1 MSTASK
7 PRYKVIGTRPI
18 RHDGVDKVTGRAKYG
33 ADFKLTGMLHAAM
46 LRSPHAHARIKRIDT
61 SKAEAVPGVR
71 AVVTSADLPEQGDR
85 VVELGEGAV
94 NMRHLSANILA
105 REKVLYK
112 GHAVAAVAADNIH
125 IATEAVKLIEVE
137 YEVLRPVL
145 DVREAMRDDAP
156 ILNDDVRTKSLGSHP
171 AENEGS
177 KPTNIARHFWFEK
190 GDIAHGFAAAD
201 VVIEREFDTAMV
213 HQGYIEP
220 HNATALWN
228 ADDKITVWMSTQGSF
243 TARQQTAELLRVP
256 VSSVKVVPME
266 IGGGFGGKI
275 SVYLPPV
282 AAALSKKSGR
292 PVKLIMNRADVF
304 EATGPTPGSYIRLK
318 LGATKDGKLTAGEA
332 WIAFEAGAYPG
343 SPIGPGCMCIF
354 ACYDMPHGKV
364 EGFDVCVNRPRTNA
378 YRAPGST
385 HVAFAIETVVDEIC
399 EKLKI
404 DPAEFRLKNA
414 AREGTRRVDGP
425 VFPRIGMAETVEA
438 IKNSEHYRSPLHV
451 GESRHVG
458 ESLRDSHSRLGE
470 TRPRVG
476 RGIASGFWFNC
487 GLKSAVTATVNYD
500 GTVSLVEGSPD
511 IGGTRTSIAMQ
522 LAETLGIAAE
532 DVIPTVADTTGVGY
546 TDVTGGSRVTFATGI
561 AAVEAA
567 KEIQRQMIERAAMLW
582 EAKPDEVRYED
593 GALVGPNV
601 ADSLRESD
609 GNSRSE
615 LPTIARRLTFK
626 ELAAQLHST
635 GGAIVG
641 NGTSSEANQGGA
653 FGTHCVDV
661 EVDPET
667 GKVQILR
674 YTIAQDC
681 GTAIHPSYVEGQM
694 QGGVVQGI
702 GWALNEE
709 YWYDGRGDMRNA
721 TYLDYRIPTCYDVP
735 LIETIIVEV
744 PDPAHPYGVRGVGE
758 VPICPPPAAIANAI
772 YQAVGVRMRHLPMSP
787 PRVLAEVLKKK

>member
-1 MSTASK
+1 MATTNK

-33 ADFKLTGMLHAAM
+33 ADIKLTGMLYGAM
-46 LRSPHAHARIKRIDT
+46 LRSPHAHAKIKRIDT
-61 SKAEAVPGVR
+61 SQAAALPGVR
-71 AVVTSADLPEQGDR
+71 AVVTAADLPEQGDR

-94 NMRHLSANILA
+94 NMRHLSSNVLA

-112 GHAVAAVAADNIH
+112 GHAIAAVAADNIH
-125 IATEAVKLIEVE
+125 IAGEAVKLIKVE
-137 YEVLRPVL
+137 YELLPPVL
-145 DVREAMRDDAP
+145 DVRKAMQPDAP

-171 AENEGS
+171 AEADGT
-177 KPTNIARHFWFEK
+177 KPTNIAKHFWFEK
-190 GDIAHGFAAAD
+190 GDVAKGFAQAD
-201 VVIEREFDTAMV
+201 IVIEREFDTATV

-228 ADDKITVWMSTQGSF
+228 ADGKITVWMSTQGSF
-243 TARQQTAELLRVP
+243 TARQQTAELLRLP
-256 VSSVKVVPME
+256 ESAVKVVPME

-282 AAALSKKSGR
+282 AALLSKKSGR
-292 PVKLIMNRADVF
+292 PVKLIMTRADVF

-318 LGATKDGKLTAGEA
+318 LGATKEGKLIAGEA

-343 SPIGPGCMCIF
+343 SPVGPGCMCVF
-354 ACYDMPHGKV
+354 ACYDIPNGKV
-364 EGFDVCVNRPRTNA
+364 EGFDVCVNKPRTNA

-385 HVAFAIETVVDEIC
+385 HVAMAIETMVDEIC
-399 EKLKI
+399 EQI
-404 DPAEFRLKNA
+404 GMDPAEFRLKNA

-425 VFPRIGMAETVEA
+425 VFPRIGMVETVEA
-438 IKNSEHYRSPLHV
+438 IQQSEHYRSPLTGKH
-451 GESRHVG
+451 R
-458 ESLRDSHSRLGE
+458 
-470 TRPRVG
+470 G
-476 RGIASGFWFNC
+476 RGMASGFWFNC
-487 GLKSAVTATVNYD
+487 GLKSAVTATVNFD
-500 GTVSLVEGSPD
+500 GTVSLIEGSPD
-511 IGGTRTSIAMQ
+511 IGGTRASIAMQ

-532 DVIPTVADTTGVGY
+532 DVIPTVADTDSVGY

-567 KEIQRQMIERAAMLW
+567 KDIQRQMTERAAMLW
-582 EAKPDEVRYED
+582 DMPGNVRYED
-593 GALVGPNV
+593 GALVGPGGK
-601 ADSLRESD
+601 R
-609 GNSRSE
+609 
-615 LPTIARRLTFK
+615 ITFK
-626 ELAAQLHST
+626 ELAAKIHAT

-641 NGTSSEANQGGA
+641 NGTSSEATQGGA

-661 EVDPET
+661 EVDPDT

-674 YTIAQDC
+674 YTIAQDA

-709 YWYDGRGDMRNA
+709 YWYDERGDMRNA
-721 TYLDYRIPTCYDVP
+721 TYLDYRMPTCYDVP
-735 LIETIIVEV
+735 MIDTIIVEV
-744 PDPAHPYGVRGVGE
+744 PDPQHPYGVRGVGE

-772 YQAVGVRMRHLPMSP
+772 YRAVGVRMRQLPMSP
-787 PRVLAEVLKKK
+787 PRLLAEMLKK